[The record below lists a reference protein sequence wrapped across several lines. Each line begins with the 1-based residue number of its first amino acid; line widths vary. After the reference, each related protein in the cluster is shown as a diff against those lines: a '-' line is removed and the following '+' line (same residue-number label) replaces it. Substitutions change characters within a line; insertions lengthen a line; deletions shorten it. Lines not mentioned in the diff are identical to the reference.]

1 MKTAQDIITD
11 FQELTLDQKKEFI
24 NFVVSIQ
31 EQDEFSEEDT
41 AKILQAKE
49 DVKLGINM
57 SGPFVGK
64 EAIDFLTKLETDTQK
79 SK

>member
-1 MKTAQDIITD
+1 MKTAQDVITD
-11 FQELTLDQKKEFI
+11 FQELALDQKKKFI

-31 EQDEFSEEDT
+31 EQEEFSEKDT
-41 AKILQAKE
+41 AKILLAKE
-49 DVKLGINM
+49 NIKQGINM

-64 EAIDFLTKLETDTQK
+64 KAIDFLTKLETDTQE